1 MIQPKTDDITNRLKK
16 IINNELTREEVGE
29 WALAFIKNDDN
40 IEVNDIKAWHYLVSV
55 SSVDEMIAPDKYL
68 YSIQDIKEWIEKN
81 SNSSLSITSY
91 SIP

>member
-68 YSIQDIKEWIEKN
+68 YSIQDIKEWIEK
-81 SNSSLSITSY
+81 IQFQ
-91 SIP
+91 

>member
-40 IEVNDIKAWHYLVSV
+40 IEVNDSA
-55 SSVDEMIAPDKYL
+55 
-68 YSIQDIKEWIEKN
+68 
-81 SNSSLSITSY
+81 
-91 SIP
+91 

>member
-81 SNSSLSITSY
+81 SNSSLSGS
-91 SIP
+91 